1 MHHGEDYRLEV
12 TTVTDPSRRT
22 LTRTIRIVDEA
33 GEQTETHVLELID
46 PMEMLA
52 ALRSAGFDAIALPAY
67 RDDLPFPRGWSGFLA
82 RVP

>member
-1 MHHGEDYRLEV
+1 MNHGEDYRLEV

-22 LTRTIRIVDEA
+22 LTRTIRIFDDA